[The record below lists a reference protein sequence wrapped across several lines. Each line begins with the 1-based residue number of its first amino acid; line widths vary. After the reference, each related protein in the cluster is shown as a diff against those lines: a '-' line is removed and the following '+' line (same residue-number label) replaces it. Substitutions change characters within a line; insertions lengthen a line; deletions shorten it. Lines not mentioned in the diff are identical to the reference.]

1 MNVAKK
7 DLEWLFTVVNN
18 LMDEEWEW
26 SGQGSTW
33 DEEAMKDFQ
42 DTESQLNKLKEK
54 YLGKEEV

>member
-7 DLEWLFTVVNN
+7 DLEWLFAVVNN

-26 SGQGSTW
+26 SGQGKGW
-33 DEEAMKDFQ
+33 DAEAEADFRN
-42 DTESQLNKLKEK
+42 TETQLNKLREK

>member
-7 DLEWLFTVVNN
+7 DLEWLFAVVNN

-33 DEEAMKDFQ
+33 SEEAQKDFQ
-42 DTESQLNKLKEK
+42 DTETQLNKLKEK